1 MTDPSKE
8 LPLSLVTSA
17 KVDALDGLDRVRLL
31 EEMDVTEALEIY
43 RRIRRQRRVA
53 ANSPLHV
60 VQPE

>member
-1 MTDPSKE
+1 MTDITKKPK
-8 LPLSLVTSA
+8 LTLIPGAKRDPLE
-17 KVDALDGLDRVRLL
+17 GLDRVRLL
-31 EEMDVTEALEIY
+31 EEMDVVEALEIY

>member
-1 MTDPSKE
+1 MTDITKKSTLTLIPG
-8 LPLSLVTSA
+8 A
-17 KVDALDGLDRVRLL
+17 KVDPLKGLDRVRLL
-31 EEMDVTEALEIY
+31 EEMDVVEALEVY